1 LEKKA
6 EEDRLRTS
14 DYIKNLAKKASDRG
28 VVIIY
33 LVTLIVIV
41 WTALW

>member
-1 LEKKA
+1 MTVNDEQ
-6 EEDRLRTS
+6 EQRLRI
-14 DYIKNLAKKASDRG
+14 YINELEKKASDRG